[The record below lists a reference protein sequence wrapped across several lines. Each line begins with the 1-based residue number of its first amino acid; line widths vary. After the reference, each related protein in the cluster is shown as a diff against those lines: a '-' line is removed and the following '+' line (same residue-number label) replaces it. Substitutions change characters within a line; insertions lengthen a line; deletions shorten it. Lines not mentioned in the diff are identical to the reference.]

1 MLVTCVMRVCKQNFL
16 FYLSSI
22 NTVGNVIKFTVNNN
36 QIMNLY
42 IFIIRSISS
51 NKKISR
57 KIYDDNRA

>member
-1 MLVTCVMRVCKQNFL
+1 MFSVSVKLCFMLVTCVMRVYKQNFL

-42 IFIIRSISS
+42 IFIIL
-51 NKKISR
+51 
-57 KIYDDNRA
+57 YLVE

>member
-1 MLVTCVMRVCKQNFL
+1 MLVCVQAKFF

-42 IFIIRSISS
+42 IFIIL
-51 NKKISR
+51 
-57 KIYDDNRA
+57 YLVE

>member
-42 IFIIRSISS
+42 IFIIL
-51 NKKISR
+51 
-57 KIYDDNRA
+57 YLVE